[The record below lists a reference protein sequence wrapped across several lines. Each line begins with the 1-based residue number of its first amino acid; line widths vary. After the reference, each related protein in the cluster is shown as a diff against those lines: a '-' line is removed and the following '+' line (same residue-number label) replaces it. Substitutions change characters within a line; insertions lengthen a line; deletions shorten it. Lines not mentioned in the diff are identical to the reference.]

1 LQVGPAKNC
10 QKATREARSDAMHGA
25 GASSLAERLDAG
37 AMGVAPGALRSRGAA
52 RTPVFRP
59 AASPARR

>member
-1 LQVGPAKNC
+1 
-10 QKATREARSDAMHGA
+10 MHGA

-37 AMGVAPGALRSRGAA
+37 AMGVSQGAWFRRSAA
-52 RTPVFRP
+52 RPPAFRP